1 MKAYDST
8 MSQSAAVM
16 VLDELPSEE
25 QIDELIEEHL
35 AAFEDEENIEVRADV
50 SDKAPDWMDICEQ
63 DQINAHLRD
72 GGVCV
77 VVLYI
82 TVFDGYTDDDD

>member
-16 VLDELPSEE
+16 VLDEVPSEE
-25 QIDELIEEHL
+25 DIDAMIAEHIEAL
-35 AAFEDEENIEVRADV
+35 DEEDNVEVNVDV
-50 SDKAPDWMDICEQ
+50 SDKAPDWMDIGEQ

-77 VVLYI
+77 LVLYI
-82 TVFDGYTDDDD
+82 TVFDGYTDEDD

>member
-16 VLDELPSEE
+16 VLDEMPSEE
-25 QIDELIEEHL
+25 DIDEMIHEHL
-35 AAFEDEENIEVRADV
+35 DAYDDEDNVEVSVDIIK
-50 SDKAPDWMDICEQ
+50 KAPEWMDIGEQ
-63 DQINAHLRD
+63 DQVNAHLRD

-77 VVLYI
+77 LVLYI
-82 TVFDGYTDDDD
+82 TVFEDEEE

>member
-16 VLDELPSEE
+16 VLDEMPSEE
-25 QIDELIEEHL
+25 QIDEMIEEHV
-35 AAFEDEENIEVRADV
+35 AAFDEEDNIEVSVDV
-50 SDKAPDWMDICEQ
+50 SDKAPDWMDISEQ

-77 VVLYI
+77 LVLYI
-82 TVFDGYTDDDD
+82 TVLDGYTEDDD

>member
-1 MKAYDST
+1 

-16 VLDELPSEE
+16 VLDEMPSEE
-25 QIDELIEEHL
+25 QIDEMIAEHIDAL
-35 AAFEDEENIEVRADV
+35 DEDDNVEVSVDV
-50 SDKAPDWMDICEQ
+50 STKAPDWMDISEQ

-77 VVLYI
+77 LVLYI
-82 TVFDGYTDDDD
+82 TVFDGYSEDDD